1 MLEIDGSYGE
11 GGGQTLRTALSLSCL
26 TNTPFRL
33 YNIRK
38 GRKKPGLMPQHLMC
52 INALTLISN
61 AKVKGNSKGSPEIVF
76 EPSEVKAGDY
86 VFDIGTAG
94 STSLLLQAL
103 LPPLIFE
110 NNPFSVTLKGGT
122 HVPFSPSFHYI
133 SEIFLPV
140 LNRIGVMVTAT
151 IKNYGFYPKGGGEI
165 TVNIEPAKNIQASRL
180 LTRGDIST
188 VKGISCI
195 ANLPLS
201 IADRQRDA
209 AVKMISQSGLTAEIN
224 THTVSSPG
232 TGTFIFL
239 KPETDTC
246 HSGFSSLGERGKKA
260 ELVGEEAANEFL
272 EYYKTPA
279 CLDHYLADQI
289 ILYLAVANGESSFTT
304 SRITDHLLTNL
315 WVIDR
320 FLRLKYTIAG
330 KKGLAGRVDLI
341 GKGRPLSS

>member
-11 GGGQTLRTALSLSCL
+11 GGGQILRTALSLSCL
-26 TNTPFRL
+26 TNSPFRML
-33 YNIRK
+33 NIRK
-38 GRKKPGLMPQHLMC
+38 GRKKPGLMPQHIMC
-52 INALTLISN
+52 IHALTLISN
-61 AKVKGNSKGSPEIVF
+61 AKAKGDSMGSSELVF
-76 EPSEVKAGDY
+76 EPSAVKTGDY
-86 VFDIGTAG
+86 VFDIATAG

-103 LPPLIFE
+103 LPPLIFAD
-110 NNPFSVTLKGGT
+110 NPSSVTLKGGT

-133 SEIFLPV
+133 SKVFIPV
-140 LNRIGVMVTAT
+140 LSMLGVTLTAK
-151 IKNYGFYPKGGGEI
+151 INNYGFHPKGGGEI
-165 TVNIEPAKNIQASRL
+165 TVNIEPAQNIQASCL
-180 LTRGDIST
+180 LTRGDIRT
-188 VKGISCI
+188 IKGISCI

-201 IADRQRDA
+201 IAERQRDA
-209 AVKMISQSGLTAEIN
+209 AFKMISQSGLTAEIN
-224 THTVSSPG
+224 AHTVSSPG

-260 ELVGEEAANEFL
+260 EYVGEAAAREFL
-272 EYYKTPA
+272 EYYRTPA
-279 CLDHYLADQI
+279 CLDHHLADQI

-330 KKGLAGRVDLI
+330 KKGILGRVTVF